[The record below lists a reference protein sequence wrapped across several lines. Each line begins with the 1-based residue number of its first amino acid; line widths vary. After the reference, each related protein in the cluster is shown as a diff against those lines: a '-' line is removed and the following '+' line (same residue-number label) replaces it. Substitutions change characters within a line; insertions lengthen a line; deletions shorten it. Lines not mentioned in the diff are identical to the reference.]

1 MNMKVAARRA
11 YRMTAR
17 ARAAAAT
24 GERILS
30 TATEVFLGRPY
41 EQVSLDDVAREAGVT
56 VQTVLR
62 RFGSKE
68 GLVAAAA
75 EVGMERVRAERAGA
89 PIGDLAGAVR
99 NLVDHYE
106 EWGARVLRMLG
117 QEENVPPVRKV
128 TDAGRQLH
136 RAWVER
142 TFAPWLRGSGA
153 APGAASGPAGRR
165 HRRVRLEAAA
175 AGSGSLAQR
184 HREDPAR
191 ASSAHHRSLLMARYL
206 AYSTPARGHLY
217 PIVPMLGELRRR
229 GHTVVVRTLAD
240 EVDRMRGLGF
250 AAAPIAAAIE
260 ARALDDWKA
269 GSQTAKALAH
279 AARTFIDRAQHEV
292 PDLRAAIAAE
302 SPDAL
307 LIDVNAWGAT
317 GGGRGVG
324 AALGAVLALLCAA
337 PLEGRSTVRAGPRAA
352 RGHARQAARRDR
364 APRGPRRDRSPAPVA
379 ERDASARR
387 SQADRRTWP
396 SMRPWRPWFWH

>member
-153 APGAASGPAGRR
+153 ARARR
-165 HRRVRLEAAA
+165 
-175 AGSGSLAQR
+175 LAQLAAVTDVYVWKLLR
-184 HREDPAR
+184 QDQGLSR
-191 ASSAHHRSLLMARYL
+191 SA
-206 AYSTPARGHLY
+206 T
-217 PIVPMLGELRRR
+217 E
-229 GHTVVVRTLAD
+229 RTLL
-240 EVDRMRGLGF
+240 E
-250 AAAPIAAAIE
+250 
-260 ARALDDWKA
+260 
-269 GSQTAKALAH
+269 
-279 AARTFIDRAQHEV
+279 
-292 PDLRAAIAAE
+292 
-302 SPDAL
+302 L
-307 LIDVNAWGAT
+307 LQLIT
-317 GGGRGVG
+317 GV
-324 AALGAVLALLCAA
+324 
-337 PLEGRSTVRAGPRAA
+337 S
-352 RGHARQAARRDR
+352 
-364 APRGPRRDRSPAPVA
+364 
-379 ERDASARR
+379 
-387 SQADRRTWP
+387 
-396 SMRPWRPWFWH
+396 